1 MGFLG
6 ILIEKEVFW
15 VEINRDVEVKLEFK
29 NGQTVVIVAVG
40 ENNGLRKE
48 FLFQNGG
55 ADEVSFVARIDD
67 DSFSSVFVCD

>member
-6 ILIEKEVFW
+6 ILIEKEIFW
-15 VEINRDVEVKLEFK
+15 VKINRDVEVKLEFK

-55 ADEVSFVARIDD
+55 ADEVSLVARIDD
-67 DSFSSVFVCD
+67 DSFSSVFVCH